1 MEINLTNKAVFVL
14 HVKKGYED
22 REQHIKAMLQKMNIP
37 FSWILDGD
45 IADLTPEILDK
56 YFAGD
61 MHKAGATASCAYKHV
76 LAYKDIIAKNLD
88 GALILEDDIQLDPRL
103 FIGIF
108 NKSLTELNSEEQE
121 PSIIS
126 YEDTRLRFVPKSKRV
141 GGKVLYPG
149 DRDRMAGAY
158 YINKKGAELII
169 NELEKQAMEIPVDWY
184 HAKLLHENKLKYYWC
199 QPTIATQGSHIGTF
213 KSSISIKDNLWIT
226 LKWRFK
232 RFYKKWLYE
241 LR

>member
-1 MEINLTNKAVFVL
+1 MEINLTNKAVFVP

-61 MHKAGATASCAYKHV
+61 MHKVGATASCAYKHV
-76 LAYKDIIAKNLD
+76 LAYKEIIAKNLD

-121 PSIIS
+121 PSIVS

-141 GGKVLYPG
+141 LYPG
-149 DRDRMAGAY
+149 NRDRMTGAY

-169 NELEKQAMEIPVDWY
+169 TELEKQAMDIPIDWY

-199 QPTIATQGSHIGTF
+199 QPTIATQGSHLGIF
-213 KSSISIKDNLWIT
+213 KSGISVKDNFLST

>member
-1 MEINLTNKAVFVL
+1 M
-14 HVKKGYED
+14 
-22 REQHIKAMLQKMNIP
+22 
-37 FSWILDGD
+37 
-45 IADLTPEILDK
+45 
-56 YFAGD
+56 
-61 MHKAGATASCAYKHV
+61 
-76 LAYKDIIAKNLD
+76 
-88 GALILEDDIQLDPRL
+88 
-103 FIGIF
+103 
-108 NKSLTELNSEEQE
+108 
-121 PSIIS
+121 
-126 YEDTRLRFVPKSKRV
+126 

-158 YINKKGAELII
+158 YINKEGAELII
-169 NELEKQAMEIPVDWY
+169 NELEKQAMDIPVDWY

>member
-1 MEINLTNKAVFVL
+1 M
-14 HVKKGYED
+14 
-22 REQHIKAMLQKMNIP
+22 
-37 FSWILDGD
+37 
-45 IADLTPEILDK
+45 
-56 YFAGD
+56 
-61 MHKAGATASCAYKHV
+61 
-76 LAYKDIIAKNLD
+76 
-88 GALILEDDIQLDPRL
+88 
-103 FIGIF
+103 
-108 NKSLTELNSEEQE
+108 NSEEQK

-169 NELEKQAMEIPVDWY
+169 NELEKQAMDIPVDWY